1 MTFTLSEDEFNE
13 LLKRNPALSVN
24 RPSKKQVDQRT
35 EQRPQ
40 KKNKYRNFPVYIFK
54 DGFVFNTADWA
65 DGKNSLKEKIAALIT
80 GHGAVSQNFDSVKE
94 YYRYQELCLLEKA
107 GTIQNLER
115 QAVLIIQDG
124 CNYQG
129 EHLRP
134 IRNCADFRYDENGVT
149 VIEDV
154 KGYDEKKKKWL
165 TTQVFDLK
173 WKLLKAK
180 YPNYKFHLY

>member
-1 MTFTLSEDEFNE
+1 M
-13 LLKRNPALSVN
+13 
-24 RPSKKQVDQRT
+24 
-35 EQRPQ
+35 
-40 KKNKYRNFPVYIFK
+40 
-54 DGFVFNTADWA
+54 
-65 DGKNSLKEKIAALIT
+65 
-80 GHGAVSQNFDSVKE
+80 
-94 YYRYQELCLLEKA
+94 CLLENA

-115 QAVLIIQDG
+115 QTVLIIQDG
-124 CNYQG
+124 CDYQG

-134 IRNCADFRYDENGVT
+134 IRYCADFRYDENGVT